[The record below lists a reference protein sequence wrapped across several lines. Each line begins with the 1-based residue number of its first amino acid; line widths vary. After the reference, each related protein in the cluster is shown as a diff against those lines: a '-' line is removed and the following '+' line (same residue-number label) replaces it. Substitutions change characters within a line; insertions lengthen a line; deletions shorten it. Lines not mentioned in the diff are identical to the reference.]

1 MNTSIRSEGFKRAL
15 NEKKTMKRDKQ
26 EWIQGVVARYERPL
40 CQYAVRLTG
49 NFETARDAVQDTF
62 LKLCQEDTLEENHTA
77 PWLFRVCR
85 NRCIDILRKEK
96 PMQNLTDAQAAVLP
110 APGRSPAEETHL
122 RESLSLL
129 MKKLAALPAKQ
140 AEVIRLKFQQQMS
153 YREIAE
159 VTALSESNVG
169 YLIHTGIQT
178 LRQQSSQF

>member
-1 MNTSIRSEGFKRAL
+1 
-15 NEKKTMKRDKQ
+15 
-26 EWIQGVVARYERPL
+26 
-40 CQYAVRLTG
+40 
-49 NFETARDAVQDTF
+49 
-62 LKLCQEDTLEENHTA
+62 
-77 PWLFRVCR
+77 
-85 NRCIDILRKEK
+85 
-96 PMQNLTDAQAAVLP
+96 MQNLTDAQAAVLP